1 MTPERIEQ
9 LAAVLKQ
16 KRQELG
22 LSASEV
28 ARQTGLDV
36 GTISRIERG
45 QIAAPQAGNLKEIAR
60 VLQISATDIFAIA
73 DLLPEGELPTFKP
86 YLRAKYGDLPD
97 DAMAELE
104 ASFTRIAKQ
113 HGYDGNGPAPGEDET

>member
-60 VLQISATDIFAIA
+60 VLQIPATDIFAIA

-113 HGYDGNGPAPGEDET
+113 HGYDGNGPAPGEDEN

>member
-45 QIAAPQAGNLKEIAR
+45 QIAAPQAGNLKAIAR
-60 VLQISATDIFAIA
+60 VLQIPATEIFAIA
-73 DLLPEGELPTFKP
+73 DLLPEGELPSFKP

-97 DAMAELE
+97 DAVAELE
-104 ASFTRIAKQ
+104 ASFTRIARQ